1 VEPTRSGYT
10 VTREVLT
17 MGRRFVV
24 AVAVAAALGGGA
36 PVASAAEN
44 GFVLSTNRPGGKGF
58 APAFV
63 GNGYLAGRQP
73 ADGQGYAV
81 VDLPGSSDD
90 LPTQSQVQ
98 GFYAEASEPD
108 TGLIE
113 RRAALPAWSTL
124 RYDDG
129 SGPYALKRGKVRRY
143 RQQLD
148 MRTGTLS
155 TDVTWTSPAGR
166 TARLRYDV
174 TPDRAL
180 PHAALV
186 RLRITP
192 RFDGRVIVTDA
203 LDGSAAELTRATG
216 HGAGKATQWVDL
228 RSQGLDL
235 PATVASTLRVAGR
248 RARVSRRA
256 AHGRTVAQSARIRV
270 HRGRTV
276 TVVKSVGIAVKGD
289 AGTEGPPHARAIA
302 VATREDARGYRA
314 ARAASD
320 RAWARLW
327 RGDIAVKG
335 DARLQAQVRSA
346 MFALLASTRADQPW
360 APSPG
365 GLSSD
370 GYNGHVF
377 WDSETWMYPTLL
389 ALQPAIAR
397 ASLQYRRDRLRAAR
411 RNARKTGYRGARF
424 PWESAWSGAEETPSC
439 CNTGKWEVHV
449 NADIALA
456 FWQDWLATG
465 DRRWLARHAWPVVA
479 GIADFWVSRS
489 QANPDGTRSID
500 CVIPPDEYAECKRDS
515 VYTNFTAAEAL
526 RIAGRVAALTGHPA
540 DPRWAQV
547 ADQLRIPYDAALG
560 VHPEFDGYHG
570 ETIKQAD
577 VTLLAYPW
585 EAPQTPQVTAADVDH
600 YVPRTD
606 PGGPSMTDAIHAIV
620 TSQLGTPG
628 CAAFTFTRRS
638 IDPFM
643 RAPYEQ
649 FSEARTG
656 GAFTFTTGAGGFLQ
670 EFLYGYSGW
679 RWRASGVHLDPSLP
693 PQLRAIT
700 LNAVHWRGRTLRV
713 AIRRDATTVTL
724 LSGPPVAVD
733 GRPLTTAA
741 PLQLPTRM
749 PDTTPTDDLARCR
762 PAATSPQTAEPPEAA
777 VDGTDI
783 TSWQADKPG
792 TRLTVD
798 LGRAQ
803 TIGSVQITRPPV
815 VAIAGA
821 QLGDE
826 AKTIPTPQTAATIEL
841 SADGRRWA
849 PAGTP
854 GTSARYV
861 RITAGDDASE
871 RHPLVVGELHVR
883 AP

>member
-1 VEPTRSGYT
+1 MR
-10 VTREVLT
+10 
-17 MGRRFVV
+17 RRF
-24 AVAVAAALGGGA
+24 AVAITVAATLGGAA
-36 PVASAAEN
+36 PAAAADD
-44 GFVLSTNRPGGKGF
+44 GFVLRTDRPGGKGF

-73 ADGQGYAV
+73 ADGQGYGV
-81 VDLPGSSDD
+81 VALPGSDDD

-98 GFYAEASEPD
+98 GFYATASEPD

-129 SGPYALKRGKVRRY
+129 SGAYALKRGKVRRY

-148 MRTGTLS
+148 LRTGTLS
-155 TDVTWTSPAGR
+155 TDVTWTSPGGR

-174 TPDRAL
+174 TPDRAR

-186 RLRITP
+186 RLRVTP
-192 RFDGRVIVTDA
+192 RFRGRIRLSDV
-203 LDGSAAELTRATG
+203 LDRRAAELVRTT
-216 HGAGKATQWVDL
+216 GAGTRGATQWLDL
-228 RSQGLDL
+228 RSRGLGIR
-235 PATVASTLRVAGR
+235 ATVASTLRVDGHPVAR
-248 RARVSRRA
+248 SARV
-256 AHGRTVAQSARIRV
+256 RV
-270 HRGRTV
+270 RPGQTV
-276 TVVKSVGIAVKGD
+276 TAIKSVGVAVRGD
-289 AGTEGPPHARAIA
+289 AHATGPAHRRAIA
-302 VATREDARGYRA
+302 ASRSEDRRGYRA

-327 RGDIAVKG
+327 QGDIQIEG

-389 ALQPAIAR
+389 ALQPAVAR
-397 ASLQYRRDRLRAAR
+397 ATLQYRRDRLQAAR
-411 RNARKTGYRGARF
+411 GNARKTGYRGARF

-465 DRRWLARHAWPVVA
+465 DRRWLARDAWPVVA

-526 RIAGRVAALTGHPA
+526 RIAARVAALTGHTA
-540 DPRWAQV
+540 DPQWARV
-547 ADQLRIPYDAALG
+547 AQQLRIPYDAQNGL
-560 VHPEFDGYHG
+560 HPEFDGYRG

-577 VTLLAYPW
+577 VTLLSYPW
-585 EAPQTPQVTAADVDH
+585 EAPQTPQLTAADLDH

-679 RWRASGVHLDPSLP
+679 RWRADGVHLDPSLP
-693 PQLRAIT
+693 PQLNAIT
-700 LNAVHWRGRTLRV
+700 LNAVHWRGRTLRI

-724 LSGPPVAVD
+724 RAGAPLSVD
-733 GRPLTTAA
+733 GQALTAAA
-741 PLQLPTRM
+741 PLRLPTRT

-762 PAATSPQTAEPPEAA
+762 PASASPQTAEPPEAA

-798 LGRAQ
+798 LGRPQ
-803 TIGSVQITRPPV
+803 PVGTVRITRPSV
-815 VAIAGA
+815 VAIAGPE
-821 QLGDE
+821 LGDE

-841 SADGRRWA
+841 SADGHDWT
-849 PAGTP
+849 PAGPP
-854 GTSARYV
+854 GTTARYV
-861 RITAGDDASE
+861 RVTAGADAGE
-871 RHPLVVGELHVR
+871 RHPLVVGELHVA